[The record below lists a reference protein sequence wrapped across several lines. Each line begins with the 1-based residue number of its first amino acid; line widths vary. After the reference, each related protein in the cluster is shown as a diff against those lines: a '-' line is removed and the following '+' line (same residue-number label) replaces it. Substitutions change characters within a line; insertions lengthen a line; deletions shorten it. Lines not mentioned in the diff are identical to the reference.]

1 MDKKIKVKKHTGV
14 YFSRNKNKWHA
25 CIGYKNKIYN
35 LGRFENQEDAVEV
48 RKTAEKMRGENFENW
63 YKVVKN
69 KTAPK

>member
-1 MDKKIKVKKHTGV
+1 MDKKIKVKKYTGV
-14 YFSRNKNKWHA
+14 YLNRNKWHA

-35 LGRFENQEDAVEV
+35 LGRFENKEDAIKI
-48 RKTAEKMRGENFENW
+48 RKTAEKMIGENFEDW